1 MPILAELYVA
11 TRTRNVSDAD
21 TDDAP
26 KLVVKRGA
34 NTVFSQKLLGG
45 NGQFNRAAGGVT
57 RFDLKDANLDSANLT
72 FELQASGDDAWTPEH
87 VIVWGIS
94 GRVGD
99 ERVIPLA
106 AFLDLATPV
115 TPADGGRWL
124 STDSSEGDLTLAIPS
139 VGRGRNSTRAR
150 RVIVIAATDPYG
162 GMFSGS
168 QGPGGALEDTGSS
181 GYVTLQGG
189 GAGRLFLS
197 YTLPSTPQA
206 DLGHGA
212 GAFYLVDLAAPFGR
226 GDLTGGAFTL
236 TIQSDDWWVPDY
248 FAVFGVDTVI
258 GGPKVLIPF
267 VAASAFELKRMSSD
281 PSEGVHSFVLP
292 TAKVLPAFD
301 LPGEVFDPDGSG
313 GVIVARGRAR
323 AKKGGR
329 RMPKAAKTKAKAKS
343 KAKGSSKRR
352 R

>member
-1 MPILAELYVA
+1 MPTLAELYVA
-11 TRTRNVSDAD
+11 TRTRNVEDAD
-21 TDDAP
+21 TDDSP
-26 KLVVKRGA
+26 KLVVKRGS
-34 NTVFSQKLLGG
+34 NIVFTEKLLGG
-45 NGQFNRAAGGVT
+45 NSQFARAAGGIT
-57 RFDLKDANLDSANLT
+57 RFDLKGRNLDSANLT
-72 FELQASGDDAWTPEH
+72 FEIQASGDDAWSPEH
-87 VIVWGIS
+87 VIIWGIS

-115 TPADGGRWL
+115 TPAADGRWL
-124 STDSSEGDLTLAIPS
+124 STDSSEGDSLLAIPS
-139 VGRGRNSTRAR
+139 VGRGSNSTRAR
-150 RVIVIAATDPYG
+150 RVIVVCATDPYG

-168 QGPGGALEDTGSS
+168 QGPGGSLEDTGSAS
-181 GYVTLQGG
+181 YVTLQGG

-212 GAFYLVDLAAPFGR
+212 GAFYIVDLAAPFGR

-236 TIQSDDWWVPDY
+236 TIQADDWWVPDY

-292 TAKVLPAFD
+292 TAKVLPAFTR
-301 LPGEVFDPDGSG
+301 PGEAVDPNEVG
-313 GVIVARGRAR
+313 GVLASRGRAR
-323 AKKGGR
+323 PKKRKSG
-329 RMPKAAKTKAKAKS
+329 ATKTAKS
-343 KAKGSSKRR
+343 KVKPKRR